1 MECPSE
7 CVTHCFEVEN
17 QHGAVLF
24 QEHSDDQELH
34 MCYYFDEEEEEEKEA
49 LALSQF
55 LFAECE
61 RKEAN
66 GRRRQR

>member
-1 MECPSE
+1 MRGGERR
-7 CVTHCFEVEN
+7 
-17 QHGAVLF
+17 
-24 QEHSDDQELH
+24 DQENGFGGDREEAAVELRPLVE
-34 MCYYFDEEEEEEKEA
+34 EEEEEEKEA